1 MTSTDHRPNLDAPST
16 PEGRR
21 RFIAGSLGLAGAAAS
36 LPFASKAAVPPGAV
50 ERPVPA
56 DPSKVPGYPLAD
68 ESYGARSQFETEVRQ
83 RFKTATPLSSWTFTP
98 LQDSLG
104 IVTPSGLFFERSHGG
119 TAVIDPRKHTLFVH
133 GLVARPRKY
142 AMRDL
147 KRFPSISRLL
157 FLECSGNGL
166 TEWSKPTMPTVQGT
180 HGLTSCAEWTG
191 VPLATILNEVGVRS
205 NAKWLLAEGDDASAM
220 TRSIPLEKA
229 MKDCI
234 LAWGQN
240 GEALRPEQ
248 GYPLRLLVPG
258 YEGNM
263 NIKWLRRLEIS
274 DAPFMTREETSKYT
288 DIRPDGKA
296 VQFSFEME
304 AKSVIT
310 SPSGGMSIEPGF
322 NEITGLAWSGRGSI
336 RRVDVS
342 VDGGSTWREATLQQP
357 VLPVCHTRFRMPWQ
371 WDGRGTPILQSRC
384 IDDTGYVQ
392 PTLGQVIALRGLNGP
407 LGSIYHLNAIQS
419 WQVASDGKV
428 SNVHHY

>member
-180 HGLTSCAEWTG
+180 HGLTSCA
-191 VPLATILNEVGVRS
+191 
-205 NAKWLLAEGDDASAM
+205 
-220 TRSIPLEKA
+220 
-229 MKDCI
+229 
-234 LAWGQN
+234 
-240 GEALRPEQ
+240 
-248 GYPLRLLVPG
+248 
-258 YEGNM
+258 
-263 NIKWLRRLEIS
+263 
-274 DAPFMTREETSKYT
+274 
-288 DIRPDGKA
+288 
-296 VQFSFEME
+296 
-304 AKSVIT
+304 
-310 SPSGGMSIEPGF
+310 
-322 NEITGLAWSGRGSI
+322 
-336 RRVDVS
+336 
-342 VDGGSTWREATLQQP
+342 
-357 VLPVCHTRFRMPWQ
+357 
-371 WDGRGTPILQSRC
+371 
-384 IDDTGYVQ
+384 
-392 PTLGQVIALRGLNGP
+392 
-407 LGSIYHLNAIQS
+407 
-419 WQVASDGKV
+419 
-428 SNVHHY
+428 